1 MMARCV
7 PLPQAFLDTPLAHRT
22 LHDALHDF
30 GQGRA
35 ENSVSGAL
43 AAMDA
48 GYGLEIDVQ
57 LSRDNV
63 AMVFHDYDLLKLT
76 GRAGLVRDFTA
87 AELMEIGLIGG
98 KDKIARLD
106 NFLAIICGRGGDL
119 PAILPPILIELKP
132 QNKTLGAETPALAQ
146 AVAEVIADCP
156 APLAIMSFN
165 PHSIKHIA
173 RVLPDTPRGLVS
185 DAFNP
190 KNWAGVS
197 ETRCKEL
204 AQMID
209 YTPLGASFI
218 SHNVN
223 DLESPQIDKIRDLGG
238 AVLCWTVRSPAQEKT
253 ARMRAD
259 NITFEGF
266 LPS

>member
-1 MMARCV
+1 MMARGV
-7 PLPQAFLDTPLAHRT
+7 PLPQVFLERPLAHRT
-22 LHDALHDF
+22 LHDIGHNIT
-30 GQGRA
+30 QGRA
-35 ENSVSGAL
+35 ENSVSGAM
-43 AAMDA
+43 AAINA

-76 GRAGLVRDFTA
+76 ARAGLVRDFTA

-98 KDKIARLD
+98 EDKITRLD
-106 NFLAIICGRGGDL
+106 NFLAIICGHDGD
-119 PAILPPILIELKP
+119 LPPILIELKP

-146 AVAEVIADCP
+146 AVAEAVADCP
-156 APLAIMSFN
+156 APLALMSFN

-185 DAFNP
+185 DAFVP

-204 AQMID
+204 AQMSD

-223 DLESPQIDKIRDLGG
+223 DLDNPQIDKIRALGG
-238 AVLCWTVRSPAQEKT
+238 AVLCWTVRSTAQEKT
-253 ARMRAD
+253 ARLRAD

>member
-1 MMARCV
+1 MMARCI
-7 PLPQAFLDTPLAHRT
+7 PLPQAFLERPLAHRT

-35 ENSVSGAL
+35 ENSVSGAM

-76 GRAGLVRDFTA
+76 ARAGLVCDFTA
-87 AELMEIGLIGG
+87 AELAEIGLIGG
-98 KDKIARLD
+98 ADKISRLD
-106 NFLAIICGRGGDL
+106 DFLAIICGRG
-119 PAILPPILIELKP
+119 LPPILIELKP
-132 QNKTLGAETPALAQ
+132 QNKTLGAETPELAR
-146 AVAEVIADCP
+146 AVAEAVTDCP

-173 RVLPDTPRGLVS
+173 RFLPDTPRGLVS
-185 DAFNP
+185 DAFVP

-197 ETRCKEL
+197 ENRCKEL
-204 AQMID
+204 AQMSD

-223 DLESPQIDKIRDLGG
+223 DLESPQIDKIRALNG

>member
-1 MMARCV
+1 MMARCI
-7 PLPQAFLDTPLAHRT
+7 PLPQVFLDVPLAHRT
-22 LHDALHDF
+22 LHDTLHDV

-43 AAMDA
+43 AAINA

-57 LSRDNV
+57 LSRDNI

-76 GRAGLVRDFTA
+76 GQAGLVRDFTA

-98 KDKIARLD
+98 EDKIARLD
-106 NFLAIICGRGGDL
+106 NFLAIICGHGGD
-119 PAILPPILIELKP
+119 LPPILIELKP
-132 QNKTLGAETPALAQ
+132 QNKTLGAETPVLAQ
-146 AVAEVIADCP
+146 AVAEAVADCP

-173 RVLPDTPRGLVS
+173 RFLPDTPRGLVS
-185 DAFNP
+185 DAFAP

-197 ETRCKEL
+197 EIRCKEL
-204 AQMID
+204 AQMAD

-218 SHNVN
+218 SHNVT
-223 DLESPQIDKIRDLGG
+223 DLNNPQIDKIRALGG
-238 AVLCWTVRSPAQEKT
+238 AVLCWTVRSRTQEKT

>member
-1 MMARCV
+1 M
-7 PLPQAFLDTPLAHRT
+7 AHRT
-22 LHDALHDF
+22 LHDIGHDTV
-30 GQGRA
+30 QGRA
-35 ENSVSGAL
+35 ENSVSGAM

-57 LSRDNV
+57 LSRDNI

-98 KDKIARLD
+98 EDKITRLD
-106 NFLAIICGRGGDL
+106 NFLAIICGHGGD
-119 PAILPPILIELKP
+119 LPPILIELKP
-132 QNKTLGAETPALAQ
+132 QNKTLESETPELAR
-146 AVAEVIADCP
+146 AVAEAVTDCP
-156 APLAIMSFN
+156 APLALMSFN

-185 DAFNP
+185 DAFAP
-190 KNWAGVS
+190 ENWAGVS
-197 ETRCKEL
+197 ENRCKEL
-204 AQMID
+204 AQMAD

-223 DLESPQIDKIRDLGG
+223 DLESPQIDKIRTLGG
-238 AVLCWTVRSPAQEKT
+238 AVLCWTVRNPAQEKT

>member
-1 MMARCV
+1 MMARCI
-7 PLPQAFLDTPLAHRT
+7 PLPQVFLDVPLAHRT
-22 LHDALHDF
+22 LHDALHDAP
-30 GQGRA
+30 QGRA

-57 LSRDNV
+57 LSRDNI

-76 GRAGLVRDFTA
+76 GQTGLVRDFTA
-87 AELMEIGLIGG
+87 AELAEIGLIGG
-98 KDKIARLD
+98 EDKIARLD
-106 NFLAIICGRGGDL
+106 NFLAIICGHGGD
-119 PAILPPILIELKP
+119 LPPILIELKP
-132 QNKTLGAETPALAQ
+132 QNKTLGAETPELAQ
-146 AVAEVIADCP
+146 AVAEAVADCP

-173 RVLPDTPRGLVS
+173 RFLPDTPRGLVS
-185 DAFNP
+185 DAFNA

-197 ETRCKEL
+197 ENRCKEL

-223 DLESPQIDKIRDLGG
+223 DLESPQIDKIRTLGG
-238 AVLCWTVRSPAQEKT
+238 AVLCWTVRSPTQEKT